1 MKKKFLLFLGISF
14 LCGSFL
20 VFAQGG
26 DLLIQQY
33 NRGPQLDSNY
43 SKWSFRLGP
52 QLNRINTDLGT
63 TSPTLTFGGL
73 VEIEYRFSKTVGLVS
88 GAQFTPISYSYI
100 EADSLTIDRLKYISY
115 PLMLRLQP
123 TYKLSFGLGIIY
135 QAFLSGQKEL
145 GEEDAKLT
153 TSYTASIFKNSIG
166 MIGQLSYHLNS
177 RFNIFGNYR
186 WLKRTS
192 PPTQAQTNNT
202 VGFQLGV
209 SYLFLKSKQRN

>member
-1 MKKKFLLFLGISF
+1 MKKNFLLFLGISF

-202 VGFQLGV
+202 LGFQLGV

>member
-1 MKKKFLLFLGISF
+1 VKKRILLFLGISF

-20 VFAQGG
+20 GFAQGG

-63 TSPTLTFGGL
+63 TTPTLTFGGL

-88 GAQFTPISYSYI
+88 GPQFTPISYSYI
-100 EADSLTIDRLKYISY
+100 EADSLAIDRLKYISF

-135 QAFLSGQKEL
+135 QAYLSGQKEL

-153 TSYTASIFKNSIG
+153 TSYTTGIFKNSIG

-186 WLKRTS
+186 WVKRTS

-209 SYLFLKSKQRN
+209 SYLFVKSKQRL

>member
-1 MKKKFLLFLGISF
+1 MLLFLGINF
-14 LCGSFL
+14 LCGPFTGFS
-20 VFAQGG
+20 QGG

-63 TSPTLTFGGL
+63 TTPTLTLGGL

-100 EADSLTIDRLKYISY
+100 EADTLAKDRLKYISY

-123 TYKLSFGLGIIY
+123 TYRLSFGLGIIY
-135 QAFLSGQKEL
+135 QAFLNGQKISVSKIKKSQDGVL
-145 GEEDAKLT
+145 VTGLPNDTDFSDDAM
-153 TSYTASIFKNSIG
+153 
-166 MIGQLSYHLNS
+166 MIMIKSFQNWSAVPV
-177 RFNIFGNYR
+177 
-186 WLKRTS
+186 
-192 PPTQAQTNNT
+192 PP
-202 VGFQLGV
+202 
-209 SYLFLKSKQRN
+209 

>member
-1 MKKKFLLFLGISF
+1 MKKKTLLFLGINF
-14 LCGSFL
+14 LCGFFL
-20 VFAQGG
+20 GFAQGG

-52 QLNRINTDLGT
+52 QLNRINADLGT
-63 TSPTLTFGGL
+63 TTPTFTFGGL

-88 GAQFTPISYSYI
+88 GAQFTPISYNYI
-100 EADSLTIDRLKYISY
+100 EAGSLAIDRLKYISY

-135 QAFLSGQKEL
+135 QDYLSGQKEL
-145 GEEDAKLT
+145 GEKDTELT
-153 TSYTASIFKNSIG
+153 TYYTTGIFKNSFG

-186 WLKRTS
+186 WVKRTS
-192 PPTQAQTNNT
+192 PPIQVQTNNT
-202 VGFQLGV
+202 IGFQLGV
-209 SYLFLKSKQRN
+209 SYMFLKSKQRP

>member
-1 MKKKFLLFLGISF
+1 M
-14 LCGSFL
+14 
-20 VFAQGG
+20 
-26 DLLIQQY
+26 
-33 NRGPQLDSNY
+33 DSNY

>member
-1 MKKKFLLFLGISF
+1 VKKNFLLFLGISF

>member
-1 MKKKFLLFLGISF
+1 MKKNFLLFLGISF

>member
-1 MKKKFLLFLGISF
+1 VKKRILLSLGISF
-14 LCGSFL
+14 FCGPFL
-20 VFAQGG
+20 GFAQGG

-33 NRGPQLDSNY
+33 YRGPQLDSNY
-43 SKWSFRLGP
+43 SKWTFRLGP

-63 TSPTLTFGGL
+63 TTPTLAIGGL

-88 GAQFTPISYSYI
+88 GAKFTPISYSYI
-100 EADSLTIDRLKYISY
+100 EADSLAIDNLKYISY

-135 QAFLSGQKEL
+135 QDYLSGQKEL
-145 GEEDAKLT
+145 GQEDAKLT
-153 TSYTASIFKNSIG
+153 TIYTAGIFKNSIG

-186 WLKRTS
+186 WVKRTS
-192 PPTQAQTNNT
+192 PPYQAQTNNT

-209 SYLFLKSKQRN
+209 SYLFLKSKLRP

>member
-1 MKKKFLLFLGISF
+1 MKKRILLFLGISF

-20 VFAQGG
+20 GFAQGG

-33 NRGPQLDSNY
+33 NRGPQLDSKH
-43 SKWSFRLGP
+43 SKWSFQLGP

-63 TSPTLTFGGL
+63 TTPTLTFGGL

-100 EADSLTIDRLKYISY
+100 EGDSLAIDRLKYISY

-135 QAFLSGQKEL
+135 QAYLSGQKEL
-145 GEEDAKLT
+145 GGEDAKLT
-153 TSYTASIFKNSIG
+153 TSYTAGIFKNSIG

-186 WLKRTS
+186 WVKRTS

-202 VGFQLGV
+202 IGFQLGV
-209 SYLFLKSKQRN
+209 SYLFLKSKQRL

>member
-1 MKKKFLLFLGISF
+1 MLLFLGINF
-14 LCGSFL
+14 LCGPFTGFS
-20 VFAQGG
+20 QGG

-63 TSPTLTFGGL
+63 TTPTLTLGGL

-100 EADSLTIDRLKYISY
+100 EADNLAKDHLKYISY

-123 TYKLSFGLGIIY
+123 TYRLSFGLGIIY
-135 QAFLSGQKEL
+135 QAFLNGQKEL
-145 GEEDAKLT
+145 GEEEAKLT
-153 TSYTASIFKNSIG
+153 TPYAKGIFKNSVG
-166 MIGQLSYHLNS
+166 MIGQLSYHLNP
-177 RFNIFGNYR
+177 RFNVFANYR
-186 WLKRTS
+186 WVKRTS

-202 VGFQLGV
+202 IGFQLGV
-209 SYLFLKSKQRN
+209 SYLFLKSKLRP

>member
-1 MKKKFLLFLGISF
+1 MKKRILLFLGISF

-20 VFAQGG
+20 GFAQGG

-33 NRGPQLDSNY
+33 NRGPQLDSKY
-43 SKWSFRLGP
+43 SKWSFQLGP

-63 TSPTLTFGGL
+63 TTPTLTFGGL

-100 EADSLTIDRLKYISY
+100 EADSLAIDRLKYISY

-123 TYKLSFGLGIIY
+123 SYKLSFGLGIIY
-135 QAFLSGQKEL
+135 QAYLSGQKEL

-153 TSYTASIFKNSIG
+153 TSYTAGIFKNSIG

-186 WLKRTS
+186 WVKRTS

-202 VGFQLGV
+202 IGFQLGV
-209 SYLFLKSKQRN
+209 SYLFLKSKQRL